1 MEPAGF
7 NCSRIIEREGERYRY
22 MASDKQIFLMKRP
35 LQWSHLTSGLPIP
48 RVFQELTYDIL
59 GKKLKAQ
66 DSAEVRVMFGG
77 EVFSVKIYNINF
89 NRGKFDHTEILQF
102 KYDNNRPLLN
112 KLQDVFSKEYRYC
125 LEAREARQEGDTSR
139 VDISKHFNT
148 NLIVYGTSEP
158 DLFIWE
164 PEFES
169 LSKELEAEIKQMT
182 EEEFEI
188 VIVRTDPHATIKE
201 KQKLVKI
208 RQLDASIGD
217 SLKRVYG
224 YCCQMTGEHIGE
236 QYGINAVEAHHIR
249 PFTESLDN
257 DTSNIMI
264 LSPNYHR
271 IVHKA
276 NPHFNR
282 KTLSFEFSNG
292 LIEKVKLN
300 RHL

>member
-1 MEPAGF
+1 
-7 NCSRIIEREGERYRY
+7 
-22 MASDKQIFLMKRP
+22 MANDKQVFLMKRP

-59 GKKLKAQ
+59 GRRLNAKE
-66 DSAEVRVMFGG
+66 SMGVRVMFGG
-77 EVFSVKIYNINF
+77 DIFNVKIYNIDF
-89 NRGKFDHTEILQF
+89 NRKKYEHTEILQF
-102 KYDNNRPLLN
+102 KYDNNSQLLN
-112 KLQDVFSKEYRYC
+112 KLQSVFSREYRYC
-125 LEAREARQEGDTSR
+125 LEARNARENGDTSR
-139 VDISKHFNT
+139 IDISKHFDT

-164 PEFES
+164 PEFEN
-169 LSKELEAEIKQMT
+169 LTAEVKKAIKQMT
-182 EEEFEI
+182 EEEFEAAI
-188 VIVRTDPHATIKE
+188 IRTDPHAGIRK

-208 RQLDASIGD
+208 RQLDTAIGD

-224 YCCQMTGEHIGE
+224 YRCQMTGEYVGE
-236 QYGINAVEAHHIR
+236 QHGISVVEAHHIR
-249 PFTESLDN
+249 PFTQSLDN

-276 NPHFNR
+276 KPHFNR
-282 KTLSFEFSNG
+282 KTLSFEYPNG
-292 LIEKVKLN
+292 LIENVKLN

>member
-1 MEPAGF
+1 
-7 NCSRIIEREGERYRY
+7 
-22 MASDKQIFLMKRP
+22 MANDKQVFLMKRP

-59 GKKLKAQ
+59 GRRLNAKE
-66 DSAEVRVMFGG
+66 SMGVRVMFGG
-77 EVFSVKIYNINF
+77 EIFNVKIYNIDF
-89 NRGKFDHTEILQF
+89 NRKKYEHTEILQF
-102 KYDNNRPLLN
+102 KYDNNSQLLN
-112 KLQDVFSKEYRYC
+112 KLQSVFSREYRYC
-125 LEAREARQEGDTSR
+125 LEARKARENGDTSR
-139 VDISKHFNT
+139 IDISKHFDT

-164 PEFES
+164 PEFEN
-169 LSKELEAEIKQMT
+169 LTEEVKTEIKQMT
-182 EEEFEI
+182 EEEFEAAI
-188 VIVRTDPHATIKE
+188 IRTDPHAGIRE

-208 RQLDASIGD
+208 RQLDTAIGN

-224 YCCQMTGEHIGE
+224 YRCQMTGEYVGE
-236 QYGINAVEAHHIR
+236 QHGISVVEAHHIR
-249 PFTESLDN
+249 PFTQSLDN

-276 NPHFNR
+276 KPHFNR
-282 KTLSFEFSNG
+282 KTLSFEYPNG
-292 LIEKVKLN
+292 LIESLKLN

>member
-1 MEPAGF
+1 
-7 NCSRIIEREGERYRY
+7 
-22 MASDKQIFLMKRP
+22 MANDKQVFLMKRP

-59 GKKLKAQ
+59 GRRLNAKE
-66 DSAEVRVMFGG
+66 SMGVRVMFGG
-77 EVFSVKIYNINF
+77 EIFNVKIYNIDF
-89 NRGKFDHTEILQF
+89 NRKKYEHTEILQF
-102 KYDNNRPLLN
+102 KYDNNSQLLN
-112 KLQDVFSKEYRYC
+112 KLQCVFSREYRYC
-125 LEAREARQEGDTSR
+125 LEARKARENGDTSR
-139 VDISKHFNT
+139 IDISKHFDT

-164 PEFES
+164 PEFEN
-169 LSKELEAEIKQMT
+169 LTAEVKKAIKQMT
-182 EEEFEI
+182 EEEFEAAI
-188 VIVRTDPHATIKE
+188 IRTDPHAGIRE

-208 RQLDASIGD
+208 RQLDTAIGN

-224 YCCQMTGEHIGE
+224 YRCQMTGEYVGE
-236 QYGINAVEAHHIR
+236 QHGISVVEAHHIR
-249 PFTESLDN
+249 PFTQSLDN

-276 NPHFNR
+276 KPHFNR
-282 KTLSFEFSNG
+282 KTLSFEYPNG
-292 LIEKVKLN
+292 LIENVKLN

>member
-1 MEPAGF
+1 
-7 NCSRIIEREGERYRY
+7 
-22 MASDKQIFLMKRP
+22 MANDKQIFLMKRP

-59 GKKLKAQ
+59 GRRLGAK
-66 DSAEVRVMFGG
+66 DSMEVRVIFGG
-77 EVFSVKIYNINF
+77 EVFNVKIYNIDF
-89 NRGKFDHTEILQF
+89 NRSKYDHTEILQF
-102 KYDNNRPLLN
+102 KYDNNRPLLD
-112 KLQDVFSKEYRYC
+112 KLQNVFSREYQYC
-125 LEAREARQEGDTSR
+125 LEAREAKRKGDTSR
-139 VDISKHFNT
+139 VDISKHFET

-158 DLFIWE
+158 DLFVWE
-164 PEFES
+164 PEFEN
-169 LSKELEAEIKQMT
+169 LSKEVETEIKQMT
-182 EEEFEI
+182 EEEFEMA
-188 VIVRTDPHATIKE
+188 VVRTDPPATIKK

-208 RQLDASIGD
+208 RQLDSSIGD

-224 YCCQMTGEHIGE
+224 FCCQMTGEHIGE
-236 QYGINAVEAHHIR
+236 QYGVNTVEAHHIR
-249 PFTESLDN
+249 PFTESLNN

-276 NPHFNR
+276 SPHFNR
-282 KTLSFEFSNG
+282 KTLSFEFPNG

>member
-1 MEPAGF
+1 
-7 NCSRIIEREGERYRY
+7 
-22 MASDKQIFLMKRP
+22 MKRP

-48 RVFQELTYDIL
+48 RVFQELMYDIL
-59 GKKLKAQ
+59 GRRLNAK
-66 DSAEVRVMFGG
+66 DSMDVRVMFGG
-77 EVFSVKIYNINF
+77 EIFNVKIYNINF
-89 NRGKFDHTEILQF
+89 NRGKFDHSEILQF
-102 KYDNNRPLLN
+102 RYDNNHSLLD
-112 KLQDVFSKEYRYC
+112 KLQDVFSKEYHYC
-125 LEAREARQEGDTSR
+125 LEAREARENGDSSR
-139 VDISKHFNT
+139 VDISKHFET
-148 NLIVYGTSEP
+148 SLIVYGTSET

-164 PEFES
+164 PEFEGI
-169 LSKELEAEIKQMT
+169 SKEMEAEIKQMS
-182 EEEFEI
+182 EDEFEAAI
-188 VIVRTDPHATIKE
+188 VCTDPDATIKE

-208 RQLDASIGD
+208 RQLDSSIGD

-236 QYGINAVEAHHIR
+236 QYGINVVEAHHIR

-276 NPHFNR
+276 KPRFNR
-282 KTLSFEFSNG
+282 KTLSFEYPNG

>member
-1 MEPAGF
+1 MSSE
-7 NCSRIIEREGERYRY
+7 
-22 MASDKQIFLMKRP
+22 KQIFLMKRP

-48 RVFQELTYDIL
+48 RVFQELTYEIL
-59 GKKLKAQ
+59 GRRLNAK
-66 DSAEVRVMFGG
+66 DSMDVRIMFGG
-77 EVFSVKIYNINF
+77 EIFNVKIYNINF
-89 NRGKFDHTEILQF
+89 NRGKFVHSEILQF
-102 KYDNNRPLLN
+102 RYDNNYSLLD
-112 KLQDVFSKEYRYC
+112 KLQDVFSEEYHYC
-125 LEAREARQEGDTSR
+125 LEAREARNNSDSSR
-139 VDISKHFNT
+139 VDISKHFET
-148 NLIVYGTSEP
+148 SLIVYGTSEP

-164 PEFES
+164 PEFEG
-169 LSKELEAEIKQMT
+169 LSKEIETEIKQMS
-182 EEEFEI
+182 EEEFET
-188 VIVRTDPHATIKE
+188 VIVRTDPRATFKE
-201 KQKLVKI
+201 TQKLVKI
-208 RQLDASIGD
+208 RQLDTSIGN

-236 QYGINAVEAHHIR
+236 QYGINVVEAHHIR

-276 NPHFNR
+276 KPHFNR
-282 KTLSFEFSNG
+282 KTLSFEFPNG

>member
-1 MEPAGF
+1 MSSE
-7 NCSRIIEREGERYRY
+7 
-22 MASDKQIFLMKRP
+22 KQIFLMKRP

-48 RVFQELTYDIL
+48 RVFQELTYEIL
-59 GKKLKAQ
+59 GRRLNAK
-66 DSAEVRVMFGG
+66 DSMDVRIMFGG
-77 EVFSVKIYNINF
+77 EIFNVKIYNINF
-89 NRGKFDHTEILQF
+89 NRGKFVHSEILQF
-102 KYDNNRPLLN
+102 RYDNNHSLLD
-112 KLQDVFSKEYRYC
+112 KLQDVFSEEYHYC
-125 LEAREARQEGDTSR
+125 LEAREARNNSDSSR
-139 VDISKHFNT
+139 VDISKHFET
-148 NLIVYGTSEP
+148 SLIVYGTSEP

-164 PEFES
+164 PEFEG
-169 LSKELEAEIKQMT
+169 LSKEIETEIKQMS
-182 EEEFEI
+182 EEEFET
-188 VIVRTDPHATIKE
+188 VIVRTDPRATFKE
-201 KQKLVKI
+201 TQKLVKI
-208 RQLDASIGD
+208 RQLDTSIGN

-236 QYGINAVEAHHIR
+236 QYGINVVEAHHIR

-276 NPHFNR
+276 KPRFNR
-282 KTLSFEFSNG
+282 KTLSFEFPNG

>member
-1 MEPAGF
+1 
-7 NCSRIIEREGERYRY
+7 
-22 MASDKQIFLMKRP
+22 MANDKQIFLMKRP

-48 RVFQELTYDIL
+48 KVFHQLTYDIL
-59 GKKLKAQ
+59 GKRLNVS
-66 DSAEVRVMFGG
+66 DSTDVRVLFGG
-77 EVFSVKIYNINF
+77 EEFSVRIHNIDYDRGKY
-89 NRGKFDHTEILQF
+89 NRGDEILQF
-102 KYDNNRPLLN
+102 KYDSNRPLLQ
-112 KLQDVFSKEYRYC
+112 KLQEVFSREYRYC
-125 LEAREARQEGDTSR
+125 VDARQARKEGDTSR
-139 VDISKHFNT
+139 VDISKHFET
-148 NLIVYGTSEP
+148 SLIVYGTSEP

-164 PEFES
+164 PEFEN
-169 LSKELEAEIKQMT
+169 LSREVETEIKQMT

-188 VIVRTDPHATIKE
+188 ATVRTDPHATIKV

-208 RQLDASIGD
+208 RQLDTSIGE

-224 YCCQMTGEHIGE
+224 YRCQMTGEYVGE
-236 QYGINAVEAHHIR
+236 RYDVSVVEAHHIR
-249 PFTESLDN
+249 PFTQSLDN

-276 NPHFNR
+276 KPHFNR
-282 KTLSFEFSNG
+282 KTLSFEYPNG

>member
-1 MEPAGF
+1 
-7 NCSRIIEREGERYRY
+7 
-22 MASDKQIFLMKRP
+22 MKRS

-59 GKKLKAQ
+59 GRRLNAKE
-66 DSAEVRVMFGG
+66 SMEVRVMFGG
-77 EVFSVKIYNINF
+77 EIFNVKIYNIDF
-89 NRGKFDHTEILQF
+89 NRNKFEHTEILQF
-102 KYDNNRPLLN
+102 KYDNNRQLLD
-112 KLQDVFSKEYRYC
+112 KLQSVFSNEYRYC
-125 LEAREARQEGDTSR
+125 LEARQARKDGDTSR
-139 VDISKHFNT
+139 IDISKHFET
-148 NLIVYGTSEP
+148 NLIVYGSSEP

-164 PEFES
+164 PEFEN
-169 LSKELEAEIKQMT
+169 LTKEVETGIKKMT
-182 EEEFEI
+182 EEEFEAV
-188 VIVRTDPHATIKE
+188 VIRTDPHTGIKQ

-208 RQLDASIGD
+208 RQLDTSIGD

-224 YCCQMTGEHIGE
+224 YRCQMTGEYVGE
-236 QYGINAVEAHHIR
+236 KYGFSVVEAHHIR
-249 PFTESLDN
+249 PFTQSLDN

-282 KTLSFEFSNG
+282 KTLSFEYPNG
-292 LIEKVKLN
+292 LVEKVKLN